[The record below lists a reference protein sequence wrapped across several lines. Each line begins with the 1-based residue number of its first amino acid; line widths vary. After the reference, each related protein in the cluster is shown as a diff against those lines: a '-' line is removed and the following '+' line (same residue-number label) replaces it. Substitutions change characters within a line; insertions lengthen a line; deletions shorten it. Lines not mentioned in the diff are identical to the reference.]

1 MGIQQISKEIVEYPY
16 LTNWWN
22 SKYGDTITI
31 NKNEIIY
38 GVTDN
43 FAWLKPLHDYSQ
55 TLIIN
60 CLKEGRVLLLCLLS
74 DFDK

>member
-1 MGIQQISKEIVEYPY
+1 MGIQQISKEFVEYPY

-22 SKYGDTITI
+22 SKNGDTITI

-38 GVTDN
+38 GITDN

-55 TLIIN
+55 TLIN
-60 CLKEGRVLLLCLLS
+60 YKLPQGRKKS
-74 DFDK
+74 FTSMPS